1 MRFCFDKKDFVDVDT
16 DSTKLAVIGDDFQLS
31 WSEFEQKV
39 NDLVAVFTQY
49 GLEQLENPV
58 MVYGH
63 KSTNMLVAFYAM
75 MKLEIA
81 YIPVDMIYPK
91 DRIQKI
97 IDTTACQVI
106 LNATSASL
114 DFENVTE
121 IKLSQKSIL
130 VQSNTEDYR
139 KRKPNKDPTIYIIFT
154 SGSTGEPK
162 GVQITTEAVQSFGRW
177 MSSDEFGFTSNDCF
191 INTALL
197 SFDLSVFEVMTFGYL
212 GGTIM
217 LNSKEQCADP
227 KQLMARISQF
237 KSNIWVSTPSFALT
251 YSRIEDTSLLS
262 SIHTF
267 LFCGEVLPHPLAKK
281 LKVSYPKAKVINTY
295 GPTEATV
302 ATTIVEITD
311 EILEKYDTLPVGK
324 SKMESQLI
332 IEDKEIIIAGPNVSI
347 GYVKNEKL
355 NAEKFFVLNG
365 QRAFRTGDN
374 GYIENDM
381 LFFFGRND
389 DLVKLHGY
397 RIELNEI
404 TGALNN
410 IGEVVQ
416 GETIALK
423 RNGDVKKIV
432 SLVQLSVNSKL
443 DAKGML
449 SILAETLPNYML
461 PSDIKIIDQI
471 PLNQNGKSDKKLLE
485 LAYLKKL

>member
-1 MRFCFDKKDFVDVDT
+1 MKFCLEKKDFVDVESG
-16 DSTKLAVIGDDFQLS
+16 STKLAVIGDDFQLT

-39 NDLVAVFTQY
+39 NDLVAVFTQN
-49 GLEQLENPV
+49 GLNQLANPV

-97 IDTTACQVI
+97 IETTECQVI
-106 LNATSASL
+106 INTTSTSL
-114 DFENVTE
+114 AIEYVTE
-121 IKLSQKSIL
+121 IELSKQSISI
-130 VQSNTEDYR
+130 QSNTKDYR
-139 KRKPNKDPTIYIIFT
+139 KSSRNEDPIVYIIFT

-177 MSSDEFGFTSNDCF
+177 MSSDDFGFTANDCF

-227 KQLMARISQF
+227 NQLMERINQF
-237 KSNIWVSTPSFALT
+237 KGNVWVSTPSFALT

-281 LKVSYPKAKVINTY
+281 LKASYPKAKVINTY

-302 ATTIVEITD
+302 ATTIVEITPA
-311 EILEKYDTLPVGK
+311 ILEKYETLPVGK

-332 IEDKEIIIAGPNVSI
+332 IEDKEIIIAGPNVSV

-355 NAEKFFVLNG
+355 NAEKFYTVNG
-365 QRAFRTGDN
+365 QRAYKTGDN

-410 IGEVVQ
+410 IEEVAQ

-432 SLVQLSVNSKL
+432 SLVQLSPNSTL
-443 DAKGML
+443 DAKAML

-485 LAYLKKL
+485 LVYLGKV